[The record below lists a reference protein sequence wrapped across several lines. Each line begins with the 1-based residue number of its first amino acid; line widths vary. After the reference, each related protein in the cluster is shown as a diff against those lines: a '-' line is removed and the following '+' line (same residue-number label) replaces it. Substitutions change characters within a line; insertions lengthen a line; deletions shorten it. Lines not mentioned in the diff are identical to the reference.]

1 MKLLIQC
8 QTSTVPPLKLGIDK
22 WFHPTLYKGW
32 NHSSTMMTSS
42 HGNAL
47 LDICAGNSPVT
58 GEFPIQSPVMRS
70 FDVFLDLCLN
80 ERLSKQPGGC
90 RFETQSGPLRRHSNA
105 LTLFQL
111 CVRMI
116 KALTAAPWR
125 SLTATSLLTW
135 AVFTVASHAKHCAVG
150 TNTRLA
156 LTKVICL

>member
-8 QTSTVPPLKLGIDK
+8 QTSTVPLKLGIGK
-22 WFHPTLYKGW
+22 WFHPTLYNGW
-32 NHSSTMMTSS
+32 NYSSTMMTSS
-42 HGNAL
+42 NGTAL

-58 GEFPIQSPVMRS
+58 DEFPVQSPVMRS
-70 FDVFLDLCLN
+70 FGVFFDLRLN
-80 ERLSKQPGGC
+80 ERLSKQSWGC
-90 RFETQSGPLRRHSNA
+90 WFETPSGPLWRHSNA

-135 AVFTVASHAKHCAVG
+135 AVFTVASHAKNCAVG